1 MPAARDVE
9 AERIAIERFR
19 SGDVADAQ
27 MHVADAQAAGRARI
41 GRAGRTSHDIFD
53 VERIGGHLQVATGPL
68 PGFRRPVAID
78 LDAVALGI
86 VEVERLAHRVIGG
99 AGQRHLVARHMHHPA
114 RQIGARRHAGS
125 GVIEARGAQVVGL
138 GVGAMLEMEERH
150 VAAPSVALSLPRSS
164 TARPST
170 SLEAGKPGKI
180 AHFEG
185 PTAPTCSGVRLAKVG
200 MAEGLGASMELISA
214 FRGRFAT
221 RPSCK
226 VAAAN
231 AALL

>member
-41 GRAGRTSHDIFD
+41 GRAGRDFPHDIFD

-114 RQIGARRHAGS
+114 RQIGARRHQEC
-125 GVIEARGAQVVGL
+125 GVIEARGARVVGL

-150 VAAPSVALSLPRSS
+150 VARAERRAVLAAVEHGKAEHVAVK
-164 TARPST
+164 
-170 SLEAGKPGKI
+170 AGKPGKI
-180 AHFEG
+180 AHFEADRADMQRG
-185 PTAPTCSGVRLAKVG
+185 AAREGGNGGGVGGVHG
-200 MAEGLGASMELISA
+200 TYIGL
-214 FRGRFAT
+214 
-221 RPSCK
+221 
-226 VAAAN
+226 
-231 AALL
+231 